1 MRDPLFQIILFIIII
16 LISVLITIGIGRL
29 REYLREKEL
38 KNFLKD
44 FEYLEIENIK
54 LDNSSIEALFLLAK
68 AYKKEGDF
76 EKALKIYLWIN
87 KNIKSPEILKEIAN
101 LYFKAGFL
109 EKAKKISYQVL
120 KIKPRDKEMLKTL
133 LIIDEK
139 FGNFKEMIDIIEI
152 FEELG
157 VNLEKEKANAI
168 LNYLKLGKK
177 CNLDFCEGFKTIDDV
192 YKKYPFIKREY
203 IEYLFKID
211 PKKAYDLIEKEE
223 YHKYID
229 LFFNRNDIPKEIKEN
244 KWKIY
249 KTSPFEIKALNFLP
263 SNLAVLEFEYMC
275 KNCKKIFPIYSKRC
289 PNCNELF
296 SEELILKLSEK
307 KEVNYME
314 L

>member
-1 MRDPLFQIILFIIII
+1 MIII
-16 LISVLITIGIGRL
+16 LLTVLITVGIGKL
-29 REYLREKEL
+29 REYLKEKEL

-54 LDNSSIEALFLLAK
+54 LDDSSIEALFLLAK
-68 AYKKEGDF
+68 AYYKEGEY

-87 KNIKSPEILKEIAN
+87 KNIKSTEILKEIAN

-109 EKAKKISYQVL
+109 EKAKNIAYQVL
-120 KIKPRDKEMLKTL
+120 KIKPRDKEMLKIL

-139 FGNFKEMIDIIEI
+139 FGNYKEIIDIIEI

-157 VNLEKEKANAI
+157 IDLQKEKANA
-168 LNYLKLGKK
+168 LLKYIQNGKN
-177 CNLDFCEGFKTIDDV
+177 CNVEFCEDVKTVEDI

-203 IEYLFKID
+203 IEFLFKTN
-211 PKKAYDLIEKEE
+211 PKNAYELIADE

-229 LFFNRNDIPKEIKEN
+229 LFFNRNDIPKNIKDN

-249 KTSPFEIKALNFLP
+249 KNTPFEIKALNYLP
-263 SNLAVLEFEYMC
+263 SNLATLEFEYIC
-275 KNCKKIFPIYSKRC
+275 SNCKKIFPIYSTRC
-289 PNCNELF
+289 PHCNELF
-296 SEELILKLSEK
+296 TEELILKLSENK
-307 KEVNYME
+307 IVENIE

>member
-1 MRDPLFQIILFIIII
+1 MRDPLFQLILFVIII
-16 LISVLITIGIGRL
+16 LLTILITIGVGRL
-29 REYLREKEL
+29 REYLKEKEL

-44 FEYLEIENIK
+44 FEYLEIENVK

-68 AYKKEGDF
+68 AYYKEGEY

-87 KNIKSPEILKEIAN
+87 KNIKSTEILKEIAN

-109 EKAKKISYQVL
+109 EKAKNIAYQVL
-120 KIKPRDKEMLKTL
+120 KIKPRDKEMLKIL

-157 VNLEKEKANAI
+157 VDLQKEKANA
-168 LNYLKLGKK
+168 LLKYIQNGKI
-177 CNLDFCEGFKTIDDV
+177 CNVEFCKGVQTIEDI

-203 IEYLFKID
+203 LEYLFKTN
-211 PKKAYDLIEKEE
+211 PKNAYKLIYED
-223 YHKYID
+223 YYKYID
-229 LFFNRNDIPKEIKEN
+229 LFFNRNDIPKNIKDN

-249 KTSPFEIKALNFLP
+249 KNTPFEIKALNYLP
-263 SNLAVLEFEYMC
+263 SNLATLEFEYIC
-275 KNCKKIFPIYSKRC
+275 SNCKKIFPLYSIRC
-289 PNCNELF
+289 PHCNELF
-296 SEELILKLSEK
+296 TEELILKLSENK
-307 KEVNYME
+307 KIKNIE

>member
-1 MRDPLFQIILFIIII
+1 MRDPLFQIILFLIII
-16 LISVLITIGIGRL
+16 LLTVLVTIAVGRIKEHL
-29 REYLREKEL
+29 KEKEL

-44 FEYLEIENIK
+44 FEYLEIENVK

-68 AYKKEGDF
+68 AYYKEGEY

-87 KNIKSPEILKEIAN
+87 KNIKSTEILKKIAK

-109 EKAKKISYQVL
+109 EKAKNIAYQVL
-120 KIKPRDKEMLKTL
+120 KIKPRDKEMLKIL

-139 FGNFKEMIDIIEI
+139 LGNFKEMIDIIEI

-157 VNLEKEKANAI
+157 VDLAEEKANALI
-168 LNYLKLGKK
+168 KYIQNGKN
-177 CNLDFCEGFKTIDDV
+177 CELEFCKGFKTIEDV

-203 IEYLFKID
+203 LEFLFRTHSQ
-211 PKKAYDLIEKEE
+211 KAYELIDEN

-229 LFFNRNDIPKEIKEN
+229 LFFNRNDIPKKIKDD

-249 KTSPFEIKALNFLP
+249 KNTPFEIKALNYLP
-263 SNLAVLEFEYMC
+263 LNLATLEFEYIC
-275 KNCKKIFPIYSKRC
+275 SNCKKIFPLYSTRC

-296 SEELILKLSEK
+296 TEELILKLSENK
-307 KEVNYME
+307 KIKNIE